1 MFYSNNPVEICS
13 IIFKEK
19 KKHIIVNYSWT
30 SDNLSVVCQQD

>member
-19 KKHIIVNYSWT
+19 KKTDHSELFLDKW
-30 SDNLSVVCQQD
+30 